1 MDRSEY
7 FVITAPRNIDYVIT
21 CLGCR
26 LIDQCPTAEVAKFRD
41 WLVEKGLA
49 SSSVKGA
56 VNSDLESFEKAYLKA
71 YSVGINQGNW
81 Y

>member
-1 MDRSEY
+1 
-7 FVITAPRNIDYVIT
+7 
-21 CLGCR
+21 
-26 LIDQCPTAEVAKFRD
+26 VAKFRD

-81 Y
+81 YEARHWV